1 MRKISTTSTTL
12 NTNMMNS
19 NVQLLKY
26 NIAPSVSAFS
36 TMRGADTDGGAYDGF
51 NINAFCGDTKEH
63 IAKCKDIL
71 AKEIEIA
78 EEKILLPHQVHGVD
92 FQIIT
97 PDFLTLPA
105 HEQAMTLDGVDGVFT
120 QMAGVCIGVSTADCI
135 PLIIYDTEHH
145 AACAIH
151 AGWRGTVQYIA
162 LKAVKEMQTAF
173 RSNPKKLKA
182 VIGPGIQLRS
192 FEVGQEVYDQF
203 ASANFDM
210 NKIATHMAKW
220 HIDLPL
226 CNKLQLIRAGIDEDN
241 IILSD
246 IDTFTSHDFFSAR
259 RQGVKSG
266 RIYTAIILE
275 DIK

>member
-1 MRKISTTSTTL
+1 M
-12 NTNMMNS
+12 NMMNS

-26 NIAPSVSAFS
+26 DIAPSVLAFS
-36 TMRGADTDGGAYDGF
+36 TMRGADIDDGAYDGF
-51 NINAFCGDTKEH
+51 NINAYCGDSDEH

-71 AKEIEIA
+71 AKEIGIT
-78 EEKILLPHQVHGVD
+78 EEKILLPHQVHGAD

-105 HEQAMTLDGVDGVFT
+105 NEQAMTLDGVDGVFT
-120 QMAGVCIGVSTADCI
+120 QMTGTCIGVSTADCI
-135 PLIIYDTEHH
+135 PLIIYDAEHH

-162 LKAVKEMQTAF
+162 LKAVKEMQTLF
-173 RSNPKKLKA
+173 HSDPKKMKA

-192 FEVGQEVYDQF
+192 FEVGQEVYDLF
-203 ASANFDM
+203 ASAGFDM
-210 NKIATHMAKW
+210 DKIAKRMGKW

-226 CNKLQLIRAGIDEDN
+226 CNKLQLTMAGIDEDN
-241 IILSD
+241 IIQSD
-246 IDTFTSHDFFSAR
+246 VDTFTSHEFFSAR
-259 RQGVKSG
+259 RQGVSSG